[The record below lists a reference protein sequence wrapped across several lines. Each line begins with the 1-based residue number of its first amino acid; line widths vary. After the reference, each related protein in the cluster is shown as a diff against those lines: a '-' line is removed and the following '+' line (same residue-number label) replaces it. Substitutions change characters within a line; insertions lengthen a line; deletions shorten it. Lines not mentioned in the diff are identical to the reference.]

1 MNYKF
6 YHVCCL
12 PKDLQNKVRI
22 AISSA
27 LVADGLEGEE
37 LEQAIDDAMNSRISD
52 LEDTIDINKLF

>member
-12 PKDLQNKVRI
+12 PENLQNKVRI
-22 AISSA
+22 AITSA
-27 LVADGLEGEE
+27 LIAEGLEGEE
-37 LEQAIDDAMNSRISD
+37 LEQAIENGMNSRIYD